1 MVSNRKEGIKKA
13 PVSANK
19 RLNKKIISS
28 ITASG
33 AIFRLYWVRIRKTLV
48 AVVVGLEVVSDSDI
62 DRFRAVVVE
71 EFSVVGFSDS
81 DSGSVAIGSELI
93 DNLAGAHTGDGAHTV
108 ESVSEGLTVED
119 LTEDIE
125 LFD

>member
-1 MVSNRKEGIKKA
+1 M
-13 PVSANK
+13 
-19 RLNKKIISS
+19 
-28 ITASG
+28 
-33 AIFRLYWVRIRKTLV
+33 RKTLV
-48 AVVVGLEVVSDSDI
+48 AVVVVGLEVVSDSDI
-62 DRFRAVVVE
+62 DRLRAVVVE

-81 DSGSVAIGSELI
+81 DSGSVAVGSELI

-108 ESVSEGLTVED
+108 EGVSEGLTVED